1 MMKRPV
7 LYLYEYL
14 IIQLKVPFDEI
25 DNEGLNPIY
34 VSIKSRLDEGKKT
47 LGESTKRLIELG
59 ANFDLSD
66 R

>member
-1 MMKRPV
+1 M
-7 LYLYEYL
+7 
-14 IIQLKVPFDEI
+14 PFDEI